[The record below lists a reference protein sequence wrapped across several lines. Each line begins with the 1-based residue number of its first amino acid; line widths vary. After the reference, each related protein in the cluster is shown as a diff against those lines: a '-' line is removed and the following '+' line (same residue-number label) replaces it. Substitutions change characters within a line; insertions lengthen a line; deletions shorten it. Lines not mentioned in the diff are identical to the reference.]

1 MIPYVN
7 TLLVA
12 WGRWVVRNQDGGVGW
27 PKCSPMFNDAP
38 VGAVPVG
45 SRPPLGIGWCIDEC
59 EQTEQAVQRLN
70 EADRMLLKEVYVIGG
85 TTKAIAE
92 RLGWHRQ
99 RVPERLDAA
108 GGRLLGHLSDV
119 AAGC

>member
-1 MIPYVN
+1 VIPYVN

-27 PKCSPMFNDAP
+27 PTYSAMFRDAP
-38 VGAVPVG
+38 AGVMPAASKPPVG
-45 SRPPLGIGWCIDEC
+45 IGCGADEC
-59 EQTEQAVQRLN
+59 EQTEQAVRRLN

-85 TTKAIAE
+85 TTKAIAG

-99 RVPERLDAA
+99 RVPERLDAV
-108 GGRLLGHLSDV
+108 GNRLLGHLNDV

>member
-12 WGRWVVRNQDGGVGW
+12 WGRWVIRQQDGGVGW
-27 PKCSPMFNDAP
+27 PKCSPMFSD
-38 VGAVPVG
+38 VPHGVVPAG
-45 SRPPLGIGWCIDEC
+45 SKPPLGIGARISEC
-59 EQTEQAVQRLN
+59 EQTDTAMRRLN
-70 EADRMLLKEVYVIGG
+70 EADRMLLREVYVIGG

-108 GGRLLGHLSDV
+108 GVRLLGHLNDL